1 MSLLAITGALVVGS
15 GVAYG
20 VYSQSKPQAYENK
33 YLKALS
39 EAEVA
44 LVQALIP
51 THTALLEPLDQV
63 SFSRLEHIINLLEET
78 GDNQGIKE
86 EITQFRSAWESYRK
100 TLDLFID
107 KEIPGTTTY
116 DKYIEAKSQH
126 KTHQDDRSE
135 VREMYFKHRLEK
147 ERLNGEGSP
156 EESAYAKVLEARE
169 QLHLAKIY
177 CGPAD
182 HKGIISKRQHEYT
195 KAIDTHLIEIKK
207 WRAKQPGSDIDVY
220 ERTLQQAQEAHKPFI
235 YQGRAEALKIPSDLL
250 KHRIKTLNSQIS
262 DLEGRISLVDPKLV
276 GKPQKTHSFSQ
287 KFLQLFSFSSNPDK
301 ANVGNLVTAY
311 KSMRTELTTLTNPRP
326 IQGIPESSPNP
337 KTAQGKL
344 RSFFGKMS
352 LFSENV
358 VTFLDKNLTLPQ
370 GSQVEVQGK
379 RITITIPE
387 APSGRIDANHTFEFA
402 QFQRL
407 NRQED
412 TENLANLSGKTLQK
426 IAPPSKGSFK
436 LQGLKYFR
444 SLGPRVT
451 DKIKSGVTLSTSKK
465 IVLEIS
471 GNTLHFVE
479 GGPKIQC
486 GSTSLQVLSMTLQ
499 QLKYDVAEQE
509 YGKVTVT
516 TTAPWPIKQ
525 ASDEY
530 FLSDIGELLSLT
542 QT

>member
-1 MSLLAITGALVVGS
+1 
-15 GVAYG
+15 
-20 VYSQSKPQAYENK
+20 
-33 YLKALS
+33 
-39 EAEVA
+39 
-44 LVQALIP
+44 
-51 THTALLEPLDQV
+51 
-63 SFSRLEHIINLLEET
+63 
-78 GDNQGIKE
+78 
-86 EITQFRSAWESYRK
+86 
-100 TLDLFID
+100 
-107 KEIPGTTTY
+107 
-116 DKYIEAKSQH
+116 
-126 KTHQDDRSE
+126 
-135 VREMYFKHRLEK
+135 MYFKHRLEK

-182 HKGIISKRQHEYT
+182 HKGIIGKRQHEYT

-465 IVLEIS
+465 IMLEIS